1 MINDPLTRA
10 DLDKYA
16 ADNQFSLSKIP
27 FHVHNGT
34 DSPSVDVSSISF
46 SPNLSSYRFI
56 DTDAATITM
65 NWGIGGV
72 HSVTLGG
79 NRTIS
84 WVNLLDGQFIFVS
97 LRQDATGTRTVTWP
111 STVSWSGGV
120 APTLTVTAA
129 KTDIFVFVRNTTDN
143 KEYGYTFGLN
153 F

>member
-1 MINDPLTRA
+1 MNEPFTRA

-16 ADNQFSLSKIP
+16 RDNQFGVSKIP
-27 FHVHNGT
+27 AHTHNGT
-34 DSPSVDVSSISF
+34 DSLLVDVANLKF
-46 SPNLSSYRFI
+46 AANLSSYRFI

-65 NWGIGGV
+65 DWNIGGA

-79 NRTIS
+79 NRTIA
-84 WVNLLDGQFIFVS
+84 WANPLDGQFIFVF
-97 LRQDATGTRTVTWP
+97 LRQDGTGTRTVTWP

-129 KTDIFVFVRNTTDN
+129 KTDIFVFVRHSTDN
-143 KEYGYTFGLN
+143 KEYGHTFGLN